1 MQHWMRF
8 IKNWPNIIDPK
19 GLSPPALRY
28 AAGYFI
34 LFGGL
39 AVMLAVAIAVPAR
52 LVWLLL
58 RALGVV

>member
-1 MQHWMRF
+1 MRRF

-19 GLSPPALRY
+19 GLSPRWLRY
-28 AAGYFI
+28 AAGYFM

-39 AVMLAVAIAVPAR
+39 AVILAVAIAVPAR

>member
-8 IKNWPNIIDPK
+8 IKNWPNIIDPRH
-19 GLSPPALRY
+19 LSPPALRY
-28 AAGYFI
+28 TLGYFM

-39 AVMLAVAIAVPAR
+39 AVILAVAIAVPAR